1 MDYSKLDCSSKRDM
15 CEMAGN
21 IARSTAIRTFE
32 AIGISTSKTTYS
44 EKEVA
49 AFLWARFLFDQGFT
63 SKQVA
68 QAFENKD
75 THIVV
80 TDETSNEDIS
90 LDHFLSCFEDDDL
103 SISN

>member
-1 MDYSKLDCSSKRDM
+1 MHISKTMDYSKLDGSSKRDM

-32 AIGISTSKTTYS
+32 AIGISTSKTNYS
-44 EKEVA
+44 EREIV

-80 TDETSNEDIS
+80 THEETEEDIS
-90 LDHFLSCFEDDDL
+90 LDRFLSCFDDD
-103 SISN
+103 